1 MGIRASQLT
10 SPDHLQ
16 EVFTDGDAPGG
27 CGEVHGDPLADD
39 LLAHG
44 GREVARGLEL
54 RLDVGRAVDK
64 LALGPR
70 APTVLRTNGR

>member
-1 MGIRASQLT
+1 MTVPSQLT
-10 SPDHLQ
+10 SADHLQ
-16 EVFTDGDAPGG
+16 EVFADGDAPGG
-27 CGEVHGDPLADD
+27 GGEVHGDPLADD